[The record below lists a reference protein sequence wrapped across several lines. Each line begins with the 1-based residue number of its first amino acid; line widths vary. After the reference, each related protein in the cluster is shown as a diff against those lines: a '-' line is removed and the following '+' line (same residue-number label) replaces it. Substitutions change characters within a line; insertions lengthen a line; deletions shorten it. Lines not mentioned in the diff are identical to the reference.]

1 MDKEL
6 AIKEIFIRNLNFT
19 TPAEKIEELFK
30 TIVPEKEIDYAVICK
45 DKSTNTSRG
54 TAFLKVKTK
63 SAYDKIMKMYE
74 DARANVNELN
84 PFELDGRN
92 LILLPALNR
101 EGIKSIKEEKEKKDE
116 KRNKGYLYCGLSNE
130 SIEKCDLFDDITDTD
145 KLKRERLIEIKKN
158 NFYNNPNFHV
168 SKTRLA
174 IRNFEKNVDENDIK
188 KALTEAVTKNKEV
201 NDKYKNKKLFK
212 QIKLLKEDDDKSKC
226 VAFAE
231 CCDFDLGMYIIKTLS
246 GYKIVKGKPTKKG
259 LIIDFSLDDFRK
271 RVQRE
276 KKLERIKQM
285 RKERIKENKK
295 NKTEVEKIEVSKCD
309 DINKLIDCYHMTL
322 SRGKKQRIKKKLKA
336 LGYTKEIPPMEKK
349 KEEKKEE
356 KQENYEQ
363 IKISNSKTEL
373 NKKFKEK
380 KMLNK
385 KRGRNLYEDDEEK
398 KNKKNNKKNKKESKM
413 VKEHIKSQVNQ
424 DEDDDELNMGEYYTK
439 IMNNLNK
446 KKK

>member
-158 NFYNNPNFHV
+158 N
-168 SKTRLA
+168 
-174 IRNFEKNVDENDIK
+174 
-188 KALTEAVTKNKEV
+188 
-201 NDKYKNKKLFK
+201 
-212 QIKLLKEDDDKSKC
+212 
-226 VAFAE
+226 
-231 CCDFDLGMYIIKTLS
+231 
-246 GYKIVKGKPTKKG
+246 
-259 LIIDFSLDDFRK
+259 
-271 RVQRE
+271 
-276 KKLERIKQM
+276 RI
-285 RKERIKENKK
+285 
-295 NKTEVEKIEVSKCD
+295 
-309 DINKLIDCYHMTL
+309 
-322 SRGKKQRIKKKLKA
+322 
-336 LGYTKEIPPMEKK
+336 
-349 KEEKKEE
+349 
-356 KQENYEQ
+356 
-363 IKISNSKTEL
+363 
-373 NKKFKEK
+373 
-380 KMLNK
+380 
-385 KRGRNLYEDDEEK
+385 
-398 KNKKNNKKNKKESKM
+398 
-413 VKEHIKSQVNQ
+413 
-424 DEDDDELNMGEYYTK
+424 
-439 IMNNLNK
+439 
-446 KKK
+446 

>member
-1 MDKEL
+1 MDKEM
-6 AIKEIFIRNLNFT
+6 AAKEIFIRNLNFT
-19 TPAEKIEELFK
+19 TPAEKIKELFK
-30 TIVPEKEIDYAVICK
+30 SIVPESEIDFVVICK
-45 DKSTNTSRG
+45 DPSTKTSRG
-54 TAFLKVKTK
+54 SAFLKVKSK
-63 SAYDKIMKMYE
+63 STYDKIMKMYE
-74 DARANVNELN
+74 DAQSNVNELN

-116 KRNKGYLYCGLSNE
+116 KRNKGFLYYGLSNE

-168 SKTRLA
+168 SRTRLA
-174 IRNFEKNVDENDIK
+174 IRNFEKNIDESDIK
-188 KALTEAVTKNKEV
+188 KVLTDAVAKNKEI
-201 NDKYKNKKLFK
+201 NEKYKNKKLFK

-231 CCDFDLGMYIIKTLS
+231 CCDFDLGMFIIKSLS

-271 RVQRE
+271 RAQRE
-276 KKLERIKQM
+276 RKIERIKQM

-295 NKTEVEKIEVSKCD
+295 NKTEEEKIEVSKCED
-309 DINKLIDCYHMTL
+309 VNKLIDCYHMTL

-349 KEEKKEE
+349 EEKKEE
-356 KQENYEQ
+356 EKKENYEQ
-363 IKISNSKTEL
+363 IKITNSKTEL

-398 KNKKNNKKNKKESKM
+398 KNKKKKKKNKKETKM
-413 VKEHIKSQVNQ
+413 VKEHMKNQ
-424 DEDDDELNMGEYYTK
+424 FEEDDDELNMGEYYTK

>member
-1 MDKEL
+1 MDKEM
-6 AIKEIFIRNLNFT
+6 AAKEIFIRNLNFT
-19 TPAEKIEELFK
+19 TPAEKIKELFK
-30 TIVPEKEIDYAVICK
+30 SIVPESEIDFVVICK
-45 DKSTNTSRG
+45 DPATKTSRG
-54 TAFLKVKTK
+54 SAFLKVKSK
-63 SAYDKIMKMYE
+63 STYDKIMKMYE
-74 DARANVNELN
+74 DAQSNVNELN

-116 KRNKGYLYCGLSNE
+116 KRNKGFLYYGLSNE

-168 SKTRLA
+168 SRTRLA
-174 IRNFEKNVDENDIK
+174 IRNFEKNIDESDIK
-188 KALTEAVTKNKEV
+188 KVLTDAVAKNKEI
-201 NDKYKNKKLFK
+201 NEKYKNKKLFK

-231 CCDFDLGMYIIKTLS
+231 CCDFDLGMFIIKSLS

-271 RVQRE
+271 RAQRE
-276 KKLERIKQM
+276 RKIERIKQM

-295 NKTEVEKIEVSKCD
+295 NKTEEEKIEVSKCED
-309 DINKLIDCYHMTL
+309 VNKLIDCYHMTL

-349 KEEKKEE
+349 EEKKEE
-356 KQENYEQ
+356 EKKENYEQ
-363 IKISNSKTEL
+363 IKITNSKTEL

-398 KNKKNNKKNKKESKM
+398 KNKKKNKKNKKETKM
-413 VKEHIKSQVNQ
+413 VKEHMKNQ
-424 DEDDDELNMGEYYTK
+424 YEEDDDELNMGEYYTK

>member
-1 MDKEL
+1 MDKEM
-6 AIKEIFIRNLNFT
+6 AAKEIFIRNLNFT
-19 TPAEKIEELFK
+19 TPAEKIKELFK
-30 TIVPEKEIDYAVICK
+30 SIVPESEIDFVVICK
-45 DKSTNTSRG
+45 DPATKTSRG
-54 TAFLKVKTK
+54 SAFLKVKSK
-63 SAYDKIMKMYE
+63 STYDKIMKMYE
-74 DARANVNELN
+74 DAQSNLNELN

-116 KRNKGYLYCGLSNE
+116 KRNKGFLYYGLSNE

-168 SKTRLA
+168 SRTRLA
-174 IRNFEKNVDENDIK
+174 IRNFEKNIDESDIK
-188 KALTEAVTKNKEV
+188 KVLTDAVAKNKEI
-201 NDKYKNKKLFK
+201 NEKYKNKKLFK

-231 CCDFDLGMYIIKTLS
+231 CCDFDLGMFIIKSLS

-271 RVQRE
+271 RAQRE
-276 KKLERIKQM
+276 RKIERIKQM

-295 NKTEVEKIEVSKCD
+295 NKTEEEKIEVSKCED
-309 DINKLIDCYHMTL
+309 VNKLIDCYHMTL

-349 KEEKKEE
+349 EEKKEE
-356 KQENYEQ
+356 EKKENYEQ
-363 IKISNSKTEL
+363 IKITNSKTEL

-398 KNKKNNKKNKKESKM
+398 KNKKKNKKNKKETKM
-413 VKEHIKSQVNQ
+413 VKEHMKNQ
-424 DEDDDELNMGEYYTK
+424 FEEDDDELNMGEYYTK

>member
-1 MDKEL
+1 MDKEM
-6 AIKEIFIRNLNFT
+6 AAKEIFIRNLNFT
-19 TPAEKIEELFK
+19 TPAEKIKELFK
-30 TIVPEKEIDYAVICK
+30 SIVPESEIDFVVICK
-45 DKSTNTSRG
+45 DPATKTSRG
-54 TAFLKVKTK
+54 SAFLKVKSK
-63 SAYDKIMKMYE
+63 STYDKIMKMYE
-74 DARANVNELN
+74 DAQSNVNELN

-116 KRNKGYLYCGLSNE
+116 KRNKGFLYYGLSNE

-168 SKTRLA
+168 SRTRLA
-174 IRNFEKNVDENDIK
+174 IRNFEKNIDESDIK
-188 KALTEAVTKNKEV
+188 KVLTDAVAKNKEIKE
-201 NDKYKNKKLFK
+201 KYKNKKLFK

-231 CCDFDLGMYIIKTLS
+231 CCDFDLGMFIIKSLS

-271 RVQRE
+271 RAQRE
-276 KKLERIKQM
+276 RKIERIKQM

-295 NKTEVEKIEVSKCD
+295 NKTEEEKIEVSKCED
-309 DINKLIDCYHMTL
+309 VNKLIDCYHMTL

-349 KEEKKEE
+349 EEKKEE
-356 KQENYEQ
+356 EKKENYEQ
-363 IKISNSKTEL
+363 IKITNSKTEL

-398 KNKKNNKKNKKESKM
+398 KNKKKNKKNKKETKM
-413 VKEHIKSQVNQ
+413 VKEHMKNQ
-424 DEDDDELNMGEYYTK
+424 YEEDDDELNMGEYYTK

>member
-1 MDKEL
+1 MDKEM
-6 AIKEIFIRNLNFT
+6 AAKEIFIRNLNFT
-19 TPAEKIEELFK
+19 TPAEKIKELFK
-30 TIVPEKEIDYAVICK
+30 SIVPESEIDFVVICK
-45 DKSTNTSRG
+45 DPATKTSRG
-54 TAFLKVKTK
+54 SAFLKVKSK
-63 SAYDKIMKMYE
+63 STYDKIMKMYE
-74 DARANVNELN
+74 DAQSNVNELN

-116 KRNKGYLYCGLSNE
+116 KRNKGFLYYGLSNE

-168 SKTRLA
+168 SRTRLA
-174 IRNFEKNVDENDIK
+174 IRNFEKNIDESDIK
-188 KALTEAVTKNKEV
+188 KVLTDAVAKNKEI
-201 NDKYKNKKLFK
+201 NEKYKNKKIFK

-231 CCDFDLGMYIIKTLS
+231 CCDFDLGMFIIKSLS

-271 RVQRE
+271 RAQRE
-276 KKLERIKQM
+276 RKIERIKQM

-295 NKTEVEKIEVSKCD
+295 NKTEEEKIEVSKCED
-309 DINKLIDCYHMTL
+309 VNKLIDCYHMTL

-349 KEEKKEE
+349 EEKKEE
-356 KQENYEQ
+356 EKKENYEQ
-363 IKISNSKTEL
+363 IKITNSKTEL

-398 KNKKNNKKNKKESKM
+398 KNKKKNKKNKKETKM
-413 VKEHIKSQVNQ
+413 VKEHMKNQ
-424 DEDDDELNMGEYYTK
+424 FDEDDDELNMGEYYTK